1 MPARKIL
8 LVEDDIDIRE
18 NMTMVLRYEGYEGYE
33 VLQAEQGADAIAK
46 LESCSDDLP
55 DVILLDL
62 FMPVMNGREFLDAID
77 AHARS
82 EFQKIPVI
90 LITASEK
97 NNREDLDTR
106 TAAVLRK
113 PIDLKYFL
121 DLIPR
126 VV

>member
-1 MPARKIL
+1 MPAKKIL
-8 LVEDDIDIRE
+8 LIEDDTDIRE
-18 NMTMVLRYEGYEGYE
+18 NMAMILKYEGYD

-46 LESCSDDLP
+46 LEACTDLP

-121 DLIPR
+121 DLIPT
-126 VV
+126 VI

>member
-18 NMTMVLRYEGYEGYE
+18 NMTMVLRYEGYE